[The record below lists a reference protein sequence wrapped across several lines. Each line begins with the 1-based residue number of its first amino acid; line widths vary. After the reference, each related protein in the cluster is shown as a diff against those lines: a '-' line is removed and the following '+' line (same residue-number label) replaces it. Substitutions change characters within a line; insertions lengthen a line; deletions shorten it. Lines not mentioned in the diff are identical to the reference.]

1 MTNKLFDGIPQYV
14 KITIYSQ
21 TRYLLRSFRY
31 NRENDRDD
39 IIQDLLLF
47 YLENFHKKDIPS
59 EAYVVASLQNEAKRL
74 IKTKVRERFGLLFS
88 LDYLMDTPEELIVTN
103 KFNDIEINLLI
114 SAVSDHLSDKENLII
129 KMILEGKTSDEI
141 TRFVH
146 ISKTTIYKTFEKIKI
161 FLKK

>member
-88 LDYLMDTPEELIVTN
+88 LDDLMDTPDELKVT
-103 KFNDIEINLLI
+103 DSYDRSEINLLI
-114 SAVSDHLSDKENLII
+114 SAVAVHLSDKENLAI
-129 KMILEGKTSDEI
+129 KLILEGKTIDEI
-141 TRFVH
+141 ARTIH
-146 ISKTTIYKTFEKIKI
+146 MAKSTIYKIFEKIKN
-161 FLKK
+161 F